1 MQITKKEDSVM
12 VELSQ
17 AELSAIKLMA
27 ESALQAGAA
36 IFDIE
41 IEADMRNE
49 GSDTQPETLSVY
61 STLMY
66 CHEFLRVIG
75 NHAESDEVGIH
86 AFASLFIPMA
96 LHDCSEALPLE

>member
-1 MQITKKEDSVM
+1 MQITKKEDSVL

-27 ESALQAGAA
+27 ESALQAGTAV
-36 IFDIE
+36 FDIE
-41 IEADMRNE
+41 IEAAMRNE
-49 GSDTQPETLSVY
+49 SADTRPETPSAY

-66 CHEFLRVIG
+66 CYEFLRVIG
-75 NHAESDEVGIH
+75 NHAESDEAGIH

-96 LHDCSEALPLE
+96 LHDCSEALPM